1 MTSKS
6 EYILSKGVT
15 NEDDCKRSPEEKD
28 ESYELAGSRARVK
41 VRPDCQAEAVSPR
54 TQGNAQM
61 KLRGLQRLFSQ
72 CTVTETEL

>member
-1 MTSKS
+1 
-6 EYILSKGVT
+6 
-15 NEDDCKRSPEEKD
+15 
-28 ESYELAGSRARVK
+28 LAGSRARVK

-72 CTVTETEL
+72 CTVTEKNMIP